1 MAQSTDLLAVL
12 FDADNVQHA
21 QVGAVLAKVARLG
34 TASVKRAYGDW
45 TDQRL
50 STWKPVA
57 SQHVIQPMQQF
68 AHTTGKN
75 ATDSALIID
84 AMDLLHS
91 RRFQGFCIVSSD
103 SDFTRLA
110 TRIREEGI
118 PVYGFGKSTTPE
130 AFRNACDQFI
140 CFDAVKQPTT
150 VRSKSVT
157 ALTAPAAQP
166 KTAAVKVTATKPVA
180 KQTKPPAT
188 KTKQAAQQGK
198 TAIATKPQTPQR
210 VDPARLRSDTQL
222 VAVLRASVA
231 AASGE
236 DGWSSLGAVG
246 ALARREQATFESRR
260 WGYAKLSDLIRAT
273 ELFVVEPQPTGGL
286 RVRDKKLGG

>member
-1 MAQSTDLLAVL
+1 MAPSTDLLAVL
-12 FDADNVQHA
+12 FDADNVQHS

-84 AMDLLHS
+84 AMDLLHTG
-91 RRFQGFCIVSSD
+91 RFQGFCIVSSD

-118 PVYGFGKSTTPE
+118 PVYGFGKPTTPA
-130 AFRNACDQFI
+130 AFRNACDQFTYL
-140 CFDAVKQPTT
+140 DAAKKPTT
-150 VRSKSVT
+150 VQAKPPAAKT
-157 ALTAPAAQP
+157 GPAAQQS
-166 KTAAVKVTATKPVA
+166 KTAVA
-180 KQTKPPAT
+180 A
-188 KTKQAAQQGK
+188 
-198 TAIATKPQTPQR
+198 KPQSPQR
-210 VDPARLRSDTQL
+210 VDPALLRSDTQL
-222 VAVLRASVA
+222 VSALRTSIAT
-231 AASGE
+231 ASGE
-236 DGWSSLGAVG
+236 DGWADLGTVG
-246 ALARREQATFESRR
+246 SLARRDQPAFESRR
-260 WGYAKLSDLIRAT
+260 WGYAKLSDLVRAT
-273 ELFVVEPQPTGGL
+273 ELFVVEPRPSGGL